1 MINNIQSNY
10 ANTVAPFAPVGRA
23 PVSQETT
30 DLKSS
35 TFRPAEQLAESG
47 RALNRRFPDERPND
61 DVERD
66 RVERGAR
73 NNGDDPAAREAAAK
87 NRAEQERQQAERDQ
101 IEVLAARDREVR
113 AHEQAHAA
121 VAGQYGSSPTYS
133 FVRGPDGVSYA
144 VGGEVQID
152 TSPIPGDPEATLR
165 KAQQLRRA
173 ANAPAEP
180 SSQDGRVAALAAQ
193 MELQARTELAEL
205 KSAEAEQR
213 REEIAGSDELRESG
227 QSGQSDSATQQAT
240 SREASDAEVRA
251 RDEREREKQR
261 IEEEEARLQADQERF
276 ETEQRLLDQR
286 QARAE
291 FFNEGARRNIDL
303 NRRLIEIGVLGS
315 DTGIGSFLN
324 KTV

>member
-1 MINNIQSNY
+1 MINNIPSSF

-23 PVSQETT
+23 PVGQETT

-35 TFRPAEQLAESG
+35 SFRPAEQLAESG
-47 RALNRRFPDERPND
+47 RGLNRRFPDERPND

-73 NNGDDPAAREAAAK
+73 NGGQSASGGDSAAQKAALES
-87 NRAEQERQQAERDQ
+87 RAEQERQEVEREQ
-101 IEVLAARDREVR
+101 IQVLAARDREVR

-193 MELQARTELAEL
+193 MELQARA
-205 KSAEAEQR
+205 
-213 REEIAGSDELRESG
+213 ELREQQAIEAEERRG
-227 QSGQSDSATQQAT
+227 GVQSEPQDQVAGADESDSVRT
-240 SREASDAEVRA
+240 RDSDNAES
-251 RDEREREKQR
+251 EKQR
-261 IEEEEARLQADQERF
+261 LAEEEARLQADQERF
-276 ETEQRLLDQR
+276 EAEQRLLDQR

-303 NRRLIEIGVLGS
+303 NRRLIEIGVFNSGS
-315 DTGIGSFLN
+315 EIGGFLN
-324 KTV
+324 RTV

>member
-1 MINNIQSNY
+1 MINNIPSSF
-10 ANTVAPFAPVGRA
+10 ANTVAPFAPMGRA
-23 PVSQETT
+23 PIGQETT
-30 DLKSS
+30 DLKTS

-47 RALNRRFPDERPND
+47 RGQNRRFPDERPND

-66 RVERGAR
+66 RVERGAQG
-73 NNGDDPAAREAAAK
+73 GDQATQEAAVK
-87 NRAEQERQQAERDQ
+87 RRAEQERQQVERDQ
-101 IEVLAARDREVR
+101 IKELAARDREVR

-144 VGGEVQID
+144 VGGEVKID

-173 ANAPAEP
+173 ASAPAEP
-180 SSQDGRVAALAAQ
+180 SGQDGNVAAQAAQ
-193 MELQARTELAEL
+193 MEQQARA
-205 KSAEAEQR
+205 
-213 REEIAGSDELRESG
+213 ELREQESIESEARRDEVDSG
-227 QSGQSDSATQQAT
+227 RQAIADG
-240 SREASDAEVRA
+240 SLQENPRAEASAEG
-251 RDEREREKQR
+251 EKQR
-261 IEEEEARLQADQERF
+261 LAAEEARLQDDQERF
-276 ETEQRLLDQR
+276 ESEQRLLDQR

-303 NRRLIEIGVLGS
+303 NRRLIEIGVFGS
-315 DTGIGSFLN
+315 GSEIGSFLN